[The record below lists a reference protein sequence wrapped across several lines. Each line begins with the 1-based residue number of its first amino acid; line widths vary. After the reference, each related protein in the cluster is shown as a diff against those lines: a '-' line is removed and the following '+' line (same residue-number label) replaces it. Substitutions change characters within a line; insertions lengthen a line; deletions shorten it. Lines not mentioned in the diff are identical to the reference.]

1 MHSGNTDK
9 QKQFMQFYEQTHMR
23 LTRYVQSVIWNREDA
38 RDIISETILR
48 AYETFDRIHKP
59 ESFVYYLF
67 KIASRLIINKER
79 KKKWWG
85 FYDESTALNRSD
97 DNYSTSE
104 RAEVKDLYNA
114 LNQLPVKQREA
125 VVLFEIS
132 GFSLN
137 EIQEM
142 QGGTLSGVK
151 SRVKRGRETLKK
163 ILTEEELLVTLK

>member
-1 MHSGNTDK
+1 
-9 QKQFMQFYEQTHMR
+9 MR

-38 RDIISETILR
+38 RDIIGETILR
-48 AYETFDRIHKP
+48 AYETFERVQKP
-59 ESFVYYLF
+59 ESFVFYLF

-97 DNYSTSE
+97 EHYSTSE

-114 LNQLPVKQREA
+114 LNQLPVKQRESL
-125 VVLFEIS
+125 VLFEIS
-132 GFSLN
+132 GFSLL
-137 EIQEM
+137 EIQAM

-151 SRVKRGRETLKK
+151 SRIKRARESLKL
-163 ILTEEELLVTLK
+163 ILKDEPQLVPLKQ